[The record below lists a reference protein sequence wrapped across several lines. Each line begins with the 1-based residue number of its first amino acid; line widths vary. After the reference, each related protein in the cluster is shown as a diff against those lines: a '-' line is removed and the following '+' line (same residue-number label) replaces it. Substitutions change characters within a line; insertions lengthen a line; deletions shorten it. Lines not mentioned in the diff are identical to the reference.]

1 MTSSGKNPHVDETD
15 LGAATALLAGFSRAA
30 GSDDGNGV
38 VAAGLKLAGVC
49 GYRGQQDV
57 VERCTASGPDE
68 LYRDWYRLA
77 ALTRLAAQREDLRT
91 VALAFLFADLWQSQV
106 APESD
111 LGDLDEIGFPTPPP
125 AVQADFA
132 GLAIAHLADQ
142 DPSWIVAKG
151 TTATIRTIY
160 VLDRAARL
168 LVDLN
173 NTGVPAEPTHLEVA
187 RRILAR

>member
-1 MTSSGKNPHVDETD
+1 MTGNLQVDETD
-15 LGAATALLAGFSRAA
+15 LGAVTALLASFSRAA

-49 GYRGQQDV
+49 GFRGLQDV
-57 VERCTASGPDE
+57 VERCAERGTDE
-68 LYRDWYRLA
+68 LHRDWRRLA
-77 ALTRLAAQREDLRT
+77 DLTRLAAQREDLRT

-106 APESD
+106 APDSS
-111 LGDLDEIGFPTPPP
+111 LGDLDEIGFPTPPA

-132 GLAIAHLADQ
+132 VLALAFLADQ

-173 NTGVPAEPTHLEVA
+173 RTGVPVKPSFLEVA
-187 RRILAR
+187 HRILDR